1 MVIYIQLA
9 FTECKQCDL
18 CGRILVLW
26 HFIFYAGN
34 YIKVMDAI
42 LISNAFAFKFGR
54 ILIA

>member
-1 MVIYIQLA
+1 VVIYIQLA